1 MLSVWKLAH
10 GQEAYYLEA
19 VAQGV
24 EDYYVGGEAPGRW
37 IASSDTMLG
46 LVGKVSAEHRRAV
59 LSGHDPSSGTRLGQ
73 PHKVPGF
80 DLTFRA
86 PKSVSVLFGLG
97 DPDTARQVRDAHGR
111 AVEAALGFAERHT
124 VWSRRGH
131 GGVQQMRGEG
141 LIAAAFRHRTS
152 RNGDPHLH
160 THVLVPNMVLGA
172 DGGWA
177 TLDARW
183 LYTSAKTIG
192 YLYEAQLRQNLTV
205 ALGLKWGDVR
215 NGIADIDGI
224 PPDVLKAFSTRRA
237 DLRRRR

>member
-1 MLSVWKLAH
+1 VAGVLSVWKLAH

-19 VAQGV
+19 VAKGI

-37 IASSDTMLG
+37 IASSDSMLG
-46 LVGKVSAEHRRAV
+46 LSGKVRPEDLRAV
-59 LSGHDPSSGTRLGQ
+59 LAGQDPLSGTRLGQ
-73 PHKVPGF
+73 PHRVPGF

-97 DPDTARQVRDAHGR
+97 DPDTARQVRDAHDR
-111 AVEAALGFAERHT
+111 AVEAALGFAERHA

-131 GGVQQMRGEG
+131 GGVRLVRGEG

-160 THVLVPNMVLGA
+160 THVLVANMVRGD
-172 DGGWA
+172 DGRWA
-177 TLDARW
+177 TLDGRW

-192 YLYEAQLRQNLTV
+192 YLYEAELRHNLTV
-205 ALGLKWGDVR
+205 DLGVEWG
-215 NGIADIDGI
+215 
-224 PPDVLKAFSTRRA
+224 
-237 DLRRRR
+237 